1 MNLTDKW
8 SRAKGLGLADIKDPA
23 VRNNMAQLLENQ
35 MHEMN
40 GRGLLTEDSG
50 MGGNF
55 ATGVGEGGNP
65 FGQSGIAIGARPTG
79 NLPAGGDNMGALAPM
94 SFALLRRS
102 FPALFA
108 NKVVG
113 VQAMNGP
120 VSLIM
125 AQRYVYQGTKD
136 EAGWDKVPSYAGF
149 TGNFNGMT
157 GVDANE
163 AEILEKAAAQD
174 PQIAEAWRLR
184 APIADAS
191 QGPVTYN
198 EGKGFAGDLNKYP
211 ELTVHMSR
219 VPVLA
224 KTRKLGAS
232 YSLEAVMDAK
242 AVLNLDLEK
251 ELLSTIQYELVAE
264 QDREIIARLKKV
276 AQDEGNISA
285 GNEEAGYNIG
295 DGTFQDYLAYPNGG
309 KAGLG
314 IDLSNLPG
322 ESNKQQDAISCLIT
336 YIMGLANSIA
346 VATHRSAGNFAI
358 VSPGVATLLQC
369 AGPIWNRVASAVNP
383 LEATPEIG
391 TLGENIKVYRDQY
404 ALEDYV
410 LVGYKGQSNLDA
422 GIFYAPY
429 VTGLESRAVS
439 AQNFAP
445 RIGVMSRYAIVDNIL
460 GAGRYYRYAKVK
472 IPASLFTNAT
482 QVDNTV
488 ADMFKPI
495 GY

>member
-1 MNLTDKW
+1 MSNLTEKW
-8 SRAKGLGLADIKDPA
+8 SRAKGLGLEDIKDQSIK
-23 VRNNMAQLLENQ
+23 NNMAQLLENQ
-35 MHEMN
+35 MRELG
-40 GRGLLTEDSG
+40 GRGLLSEADTG

-55 ATGVGEGGNP
+55 ATGIGDGGNP
-65 FGQSGIAIGARPTG
+65 AGESGIAIGAKPAG

-157 GVDANE
+157 GVDAASAN
-163 AEILEKAAAQD
+163 ILASAAAQD

-191 QGPVTYN
+191 QGPVKAFGG
-198 EGKGFAGDLNKYP
+198 ELNKYP

-276 AQDEGNISA
+276 AQDEGNIST
-285 GNEEAGYNIG
+285 GNEEAGYTIG
-295 DGTFQDYLAYPNGG
+295 EDFQEFLSYPNGG

-314 IDLSNLPG
+314 IDLSNLPTG

-410 LVGYKGQSNLDA
+410 LVGYKGSSNLDA

-472 IPASLFTNAT
+472 IPASLFNTN
-482 QVDNTV
+482 QVTDNAV
-488 ADMFKPI
+488 ADMFKPV

>member
-1 MNLTDKW
+1 MSILSEKW
-8 SRAKGLGLADIKDPA
+8 SRAKGLGLADIKDQT
-23 VRNNMAQLLENQ
+23 VKNNMAQLLENQ
-35 MHEMN
+35 MRELG

-55 ATGVGEGGNP
+55 ATGIGDGGNP
-65 FGQSGIAIGARPTG
+65 FGGSGIAIGAKPTG

-120 VSLIM
+120 VGLVM

-136 EAGWDKVPSYAGF
+136 EAAWDKVPSYAGF

-157 GVDANE
+157 GVDDAS
-163 AEILEKAAAQD
+163 AKVMASAGAQD

-191 QGPVTYN
+191 QGPVTDFGGEY
-198 EGKGFAGDLNKYP
+198 NKYP

-276 AQDEGNISA
+276 AQDEGNIST
-285 GNEEAGYNIG
+285 GNEEAGYTIG
-295 DGTFQDYLAYPNGG
+295 EEFAATMAYPNGG

-314 IDLSNLPG
+314 IDLTKLEG
-322 ESNKQQDAISCLIT
+322 ESTKQQDAISCLIT

-346 VATHRSAGNFAI
+346 VATHRNAGNFCI

-410 LVGYKGQSNLDA
+410 LVGYKGPSNLDA

-445 RIGVMSRYAIVDNIL
+445 RIGVLSRYAIVDNIL

-472 IPASLFTNAT
+472 IPASLFNNN
-482 QVDNTV
+482 QVTDASV

>member
-1 MNLTDKW
+1 MSILSEKW
-8 SRAKGLGLADIKDPA
+8 SRAKGLGLDDIKDQS
-23 VRNNMAQLLENQ
+23 VKNNMAQLLENQ
-35 MHEMN
+35 MRELG
-40 GRGLLTEDSG
+40 GRGFLTEADTG

-55 ATGVGEGGNP
+55 ATGIGDGGNP
-65 FGQSGIAIGARPTG
+65 AGESGIAIGAKPTG

-157 GVDANE
+157 GVDA
-163 AEILEKAAAQD
+163 ASAKIMASAAAQD

-184 APIADAS
+184 APIADAND
-191 QGPVTYN
+191 GPVTDF
-198 EGKGFAGDLNKYP
+198 GGDLNKYP

-276 AQDEGNISA
+276 AQDEGNIST
-285 GNEEAGYNIG
+285 GNEEAGYIYEG
-295 DGTFQDYLAYPNGG
+295 SPFQTTMAYPNGG
-309 KAGLG
+309 IAGLG
-314 IDLSNLPG
+314 IDLTTLDG

-410 LVGYKGQSNLDA
+410 LVGYKGSSNLDA

-472 IPASLFTNAT
+472 IPASLFNKAE
-482 QVDNTV
+482 VDNTV
-488 ADMFKPI
+488 ASMFKPV

>member
-1 MNLTDKW
+1 MSILSEKW
-8 SRAKGLGLADIKDPA
+8 SRAKGLGLADIKDQSVKA
-23 VRNNMAQLLENQ
+23 NMAQLLENQ
-35 MHEMN
+35 MTEMS
-40 GRGLLTEDSG
+40 RVGLLTEADTG

-55 ATGVGEGGNP
+55 SVGIGDGGQ
-65 FGQSGIAIGARPTG
+65 GDSGLAIGAAPKG
-79 NLPAGGDNMGALAPM
+79 NIPAGGDQMGVLAPM
-94 SFALLRRS
+94 SFAVLRRS

-108 NKVVG
+108 NKVIG

-120 VSLIM
+120 VSMVM
-125 AQRYVYQGTKD
+125 AQRYLYQGTND
-136 EAGWDKVPSYAGF
+136 EAGWDKVPTYAGF

-184 APIADAS
+184 APIKDAS
-191 QGPVTYN
+191 EGPVKQLGGEY
-198 EGKGFAGDLNKYP
+198 NKYP
-211 ELTVHMSR
+211 ELAVHLAR
-219 VPVLA
+219 VPVYA

-232 YSLEAVMDAK
+232 YSLESVMDAK

-264 QDREIIARLKKV
+264 QDREIIQRLKKV
-276 AQDEGNISA
+276 AQDEGNVSTNNI
-285 GNEEAGYNIG
+285 EVGYEDFPATMN
-295 DGTFQDYLAYPNGG
+295 YPNGG
-309 KAGLG
+309 VSGLG
-314 IDLSNLPG
+314 IDLTVKENG
-322 ESNKQQDAISCLIT
+322 DGRWQQETISCLIT

-346 VATHRSAGNFAI
+346 VATHKSAGNFAI
-358 VSPGVATLLQC
+358 VSPGVATLLQA
-369 AGPIWNRVASAVNP
+369 AGPIWNRTAAVVNP

-391 TLGENIKVYRDQY
+391 TIGENIKVYRDQY

-410 LVGYKGQSNLDA
+410 LVGYKGPSNLDA

-472 IPASLFTNAT
+472 LPASLYEGFAGDTP
-482 QVDNTV
+482 V
-488 ADMFKPI
+488 AKMFKPI